1 MWILLACFSALFAGL
16 TSILAKCGLKK
27 TDPDVATVIRTAV
40 ALVFSW
46 VVVFVSGSLSTIGEI
61 SRKSFLFLIL
71 SGLATGASW
80 LCYFKALA
88 MGDINKVIPLDKS
101 STVLS
106 ILFAIIILGET
117 DHLAVRLPG
126 TALIAVGTYLMIEH
140 KDVQEKEERRGWF
153 LYASLSA
160 LFAALTSILAKVG
173 MDTVEPD
180 LATAIRTCVV
190 LGMAWVLLLVKGKH
204 RDIMRVDRIETVF
217 LFFSGVATGASW
229 LCYYTAIQ
237 KGIVGIVVP
246 VDKLSILVTVIFS
259 LVVFKEKLSV
269 KAAFGLFCIVVGTL
283 GMAVFL

>member
-117 DHLAVRLPG
+117 DHLAVRLAG

-140 KDVQEKEERRGWF
+140 KDAQEKEERRGWF

-204 RDIMRVDRIETVF
+204 RDIMKVDRIETVF
-217 LFFSGVATGASW
+217 LFFSGAATGASW

-259 LVVFKEKLSV
+259 FVVFKEKLSV